1 MSMVPLS
8 QVTVHPSRSN
18 RAKVFLSRKGAYI
31 SYFSISGAQSNRRCW
46 PSLKVSSNMYSPA
59 MRASVTHLSSL
70 FGFIALIERIDCYQR
85 FSFYHALPVS
95 HKLILMSVEPLKY
108 ELQSATGHLTCYR
121 PCLNINGSTMLIVT
135 NMEMRRIVIGK
146 YIVIIIPEK
155 REISGISS
163 SFDIITQKFSKRCV
177 LQGSTITSAMHINI
191 LYQQHFSSLS
201 KKCRNFCIFA
211 PINNRT
217 KIFAI
222 YTTKMLP
229 LSVIL
234 FPFAKQ
240 WIL

>member
-1 MSMVPLS
+1 
-8 QVTVHPSRSN
+8 
-18 RAKVFLSRKGAYI
+18 
-31 SYFSISGAQSNRRCW
+31 
-46 PSLKVSSNMYSPA
+46 
-59 MRASVTHLSSL
+59 
-70 FGFIALIERIDCYQR
+70 
-85 FSFYHALPVS
+85 
-95 HKLILMSVEPLKY
+95 MSVEPLKY
-108 ELQSATGHLTCYR
+108 ELQNATGLLTCYR

-177 LQGSTITSAMHINI
+177 LQGSTITSAMHISI

-234 FPFAKQ
+234 FPFAKR
-240 WIL
+240 WII